1 MSNSHFSF
9 TTASKEPASH
19 RKKVSRLPRPK
30 CFCGYEATAIYP
42 DPLLDK
48 YSSAYLAANNI
59 IPQSLH
65 YGTTAATTTSVHNP
79 YSPTTPWTSRRQ
91 PSDLGSITSPSEY
104 ASPHS
109 GSRSTGR
116 TAAATASS
124 VLKTNWVYECHFTPK
139 QEGMVAPDWCFV
151 CQEDRAEA
159 EIWKRSG
166 RNGNV
171 KRTRTRTHSYNPAH
185 DHNHNHKHN
194 HNHNHNHIH
203 SHSHNYNHN
212 HRGVDLPDTDPWKGQ
227 WIANSIISQEIESH
241 IRPANDHHS
250 LGSISIG
257 AELLPSESSSK
268 SNNNVDTDVWGIEDR
283 AESAPRSLSAG
294 RRKPRS
300 RWKPAFTS
308 DLSSL
313 DDPFFSPPNSGFATL
328 PSTREPGLSSSRVSS
343 WQEEEAPQERELFLD
358 RSPSPTPPVKVCGFH
373 MHALE
378 WHNMQSLDALSKIA
392 LAECAQCPV
401 FNLSLTRWL
410 DNGMNHLRLE
420 PFNDV
425 TCFCGDPMVI
435 STELRHV
442 SPKKERYDFVCRNR
456 SPFIGRFDPNRPR
469 KLESCSAVIPLNNV
483 KYLARTEPVH
493 RSIENDQWIDRLFG
507 VRYPNELYYIKM
519 SDTTGLK
526 SAMKNLRFPDYS
538 TPQSSTRYLWSK
550 NVSFDDKVQ
559 YIAGKFSGES
569 GSSSSSDGEADSTLL
584 NEWPLPEWCDDQ
596 IAKRILDDS
605 LFNAWD
611 ETCMRHL
618 DAFGVHELPQNL
630 LEFSVNKACK
640 DMESFLGR
648 EEASL
653 KAKIESLQDQEE
665 GRQQEFKAAQT
676 EHASVLASIA
686 DMERSALNMPRIK
699 CRVCYEGILT
709 HAIVP
714 CFHLCTC
721 LECASQLKEC
731 VMCRGPKTGVQR
743 IYWG

>member
-9 TTASKEPASH
+9 TTTASKEPAPQG
-19 RKKVSRLPRPK
+19 KKVTRLPRPK

-42 DPLLDK
+42 DPLLDRD
-48 YSSAYLAANNI
+48 SSAYLAAKNI
-59 IPQSLH
+59 TPQSLH
-65 YGTTAATTTSVHNP
+65 YGTTATTTSSAHNP
-79 YSPTTPWTSRRQ
+79 YSPTTPRTSRRQ
-91 PSDLGSITSPSEY
+91 PLDLDPITSPSEY

-109 GSRSTGR
+109 GSRPTGR
-116 TAAATASS
+116 TAAATVSS

-159 EIWKRSG
+159 EIWKRNG
-166 RNGNV
+166 RNSNV
-171 KRTRTRTHSYNPAH
+171 KRTRSRTHSHSYTHDYDHHHDYNR
-185 DHNHNHKHN
+185 N
-194 HNHNHNHIH
+194 
-203 SHSHNYNHN
+203 
-212 HRGVDLPDTDPWKGQ
+212 GVDLPDTDPWKGQ
-227 WIANSIISQEIESH
+227 WTANSIIAQEIGNH
-241 IRPANDHHS
+241 VRPMNDHHS
-250 LGSISIG
+250 LRSISINT
-257 AELLPSESSSK
+257 ELLPSESSSK

-283 AESAPRSLSAG
+283 TEIAPRSPSAG
-294 RRKPRS
+294 RRKLRS

-313 DDPFFSPPNSGFATL
+313 YDPFSSPPNSGCAILFSA
-328 PSTREPGLSSSRVSS
+328 REPRLSSSRVSA
-343 WQEEEAPQERELFLD
+343 WQEEEAVQERELFLD
-358 RSPSPTPPVKVCGFH
+358 RSPSPPPPVKVCGFH

-378 WHNMQSLDALSKIA
+378 WHNMQSLDTLSKIA

-410 DNGMNHLRLE
+410 DNGMNHLQLE

-425 TCFCGDPMVI
+425 SCFCGDPMVI

-442 SPKKERYDFVCRNR
+442 PPKKERYDLVCRNR
-456 SPFIGRFDPNRPR
+456 SPFIGRFDPNRPQ
-469 KLESCSAVIPLNNV
+469 KSESCSAVIPLNKV
-483 KYLARTEPVH
+483 RYLARTAPVH
-493 RSIENDQWIDRLFG
+493 SRIENVQWINRLLG
-507 VRYPNELYYIKM
+507 VRYPDEHYYTKT
-519 SDTTGLK
+519 SDKTGLK

-559 YIAGKFSGES
+559 YIAAKFMGES
-569 GSSSSSDGEADSTLL
+569 GSSSSSDGEADSTFH
-584 NEWPLPEWCDDQ
+584 NERSLPEWCDDE
-596 IAKRILDDS
+596 IAEDILNDS
-605 LFNAWD
+605 SFNVWN
-611 ETCMRHL
+611 EKCMKHL
-618 DAFGVHELPQNL
+618 AEFGVYELPQNL
-630 LEFSVNKACK
+630 LDFSVNKACE
-640 DMESFLGR
+640 DMESFLSR

-653 KAKIESLQDQEE
+653 VAKIESLQEQEKSK
-665 GRQQEFKAAQT
+665 RQEFEKAQA